1 MTYRYVVYDIQKSFN
16 ASFDDADFTFNQIL
30 YWVTLTAN
38 RMRLQQ
44 NLATN
49 SDLFTSTFSS
59 LSVSED
65 TKGRKYIDLP
75 MQIMDLPNNAGVV
88 YITGHKFDGLD
99 VNRIYLLGVECVPVE
114 SIEISIKA
122 SLDPRYICDLDE
134 QIPLPDE
141 MIFDLTN
148 QVLQLGRF
156 IMMMPSER
164 VNTGEDESEVD
175 YRALYYQQR
184 NANSASAN
192 NTPSQMQQE

>member
-1 MTYRYVVYDIQKSFN
+1 
-16 ASFDDADFTFNQIL
+16 
-30 YWVTLTAN
+30 
-38 RMRLQQ
+38 
-44 NLATN
+44 
-49 SDLFTSTFSS
+49 
-59 LSVSED
+59 
-65 TKGRKYIDLP
+65 
-75 MQIMDLPNNAGVV
+75 
-88 YITGHKFDGLD
+88 
-99 VNRIYLLGVECVPVE
+99 
-114 SIEISIKA
+114 
-122 SLDPRYICDLDE
+122 
-134 QIPLPDE
+134 